1 MINMFIKL
9 LKNKYFIIWI
19 IIFLFILFFLYNPSL
34 NYQKTHIEIIDTNE
48 ILNIFYQYLLPMSFY
63 ENDILISLLTDLCYI
78 SIVIYIVVNFV
89 FFFFTY
95 SSSITL
101 TRIDRKKWIYNIL
114 KINILFSMLI
124 TFIYILFFIL
134 LCILNNINISIDFK
148 NIIPII
154 YKFLITIIMPNTYL
168 LFYIKTDSE
177 VLSLGF
183 SIITYVLLEFL
194 IKSTY
199 NMLTYTFN
207 YIFIV
212 IILFI
217 FLYICISYLI
227 LILFKRRDF

>member
-1 MINMFIKL
+1 MKIF
-9 LKNKYFIIWI
+9 KNKYFIIWI

-89 FFFFTY
+89 FFFCTY

-154 YKFLITIIMPNTYL
+154 YKFLITMIMPNTYL